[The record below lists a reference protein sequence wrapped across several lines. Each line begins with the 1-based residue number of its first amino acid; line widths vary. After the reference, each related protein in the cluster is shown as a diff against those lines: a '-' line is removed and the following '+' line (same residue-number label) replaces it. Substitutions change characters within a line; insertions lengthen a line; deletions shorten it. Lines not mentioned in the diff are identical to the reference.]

1 MNKVNMNIWGRPIE
15 LSIAFDCYGG
25 EDILPEQREAL
36 DKLCSSTATI
46 ENAKATVEDYCLTH
60 NRHDIGECGITNIFK
75 YVMPYGLFVRRP
87 VSSDRYV
94 GLMCKYRFNPE
105 DGLVV
110 MFKNEAVYD
119 IGTSDI
125 L

>member
-1 MNKVNMNIWGRPIE
+1 MNKINMNIWGRSLE
-15 LSIAFDCYGG
+15 LSVAFDCYEG
-25 EDILPEQREAL
+25 EDVLSEQKEAL
-36 DKLCSSTATI
+36 DKLCSSMETI
-46 ENAKATVEDYCLTH
+46 ENARTTVENYCIKN
-60 NRHDIGECGITNIFK
+60 NRHDIGEGGITNIFK
-75 YVMPYGLFVRRP
+75 YVMPYGLFIRRP
-87 VSSDRYV
+87 TSPDRYI

-110 MFKNEAVYD
+110 LFKNEKIYD